1 MIQLLINNPLLL
13 LFSVAALGFLLGRVK
28 IAGSSLGVAAV
39 LFVGL
44 AFGALDPNIRVPELL
59 YQLGLALF
67 VYTVGLTSGPSFF
80 AALRRKGLRDNLLI
94 LVILLFAAG
103 LTALAALAL
112 RLPATYAAGL
122 FAGSLTNTPALASV
136 LEYLKAVLPA
146 NSPVLT
152 EPVVAYSV
160 AYPMGVVGTLLA
172 LALAQRR
179 WGTPAGA
186 RGSAAPGPAA
196 AQAAD
201 DRAGP
206 GNPAPA
212 SQASH
217 LHPRAAANGS
227 VTNRTVLVTRPD
239 VAAHSIEEL
248 SRGQG
253 WDVVFGRVRRAGRL
267 SVAEGHSRLE
277 VGDAVTVVGAPEVL
291 EQVAA
296 FLGRASDE
304 RLDMDRSQLDTRRIF
319 VSDPKV
325 AGLPLSELNLPERFG
340 ALVTRVRRGDVEFVP
355 HGATVLEL
363 GDRVRVLT
371 QPENMPA
378 VSAFL
383 GDSYRALSEIDILSF
398 GLGLALGLL
407 LGVVPLPLP
416 GGVTLTLGLAGGPL
430 MVALVLGAL
439 HRTGPLVWS
448 LPYSANLTLRQLGL
462 ILFLAGVGTRAGY
475 AFFTT
480 LAQGAGLAI
489 FLVGAL
495 VTTLTA
501 VAMLWA
507 GHRLLKI
514 PMGQLAGMLAGLQT
528 QPAVLGF
535 ALESA
540 GTEEP
545 NVGYASVYPVAMIAK
560 IILAQLLLALLK

>member
-1 MIQLLINNPLLL
+1 MIQLLISNPLLL
-13 LFSVAALGFLLGRVK
+13 LFCVAALGFLLGRVK

-44 AFGALDPNIRVPELL
+44 AFGALDPNIRLPELL

-67 VYTVGLTSGPSFF
+67 VYTVGLSSGPSFF
-80 AALRRKGLRDNLLI
+80 AALRRKGLRDNV
-94 LVILLFAAG
+94 LVLVVLLFAAG

-122 FAGSLTNTPALASV
+122 FAGSLTNTPALAGL
-136 LEYLKAVLPA
+136 LEYLKTSVPA
-146 NSPVLT
+146 NSPLLT

-179 WGTPAGA
+179 W
-186 RGSAAPGPAA
+186 
-196 AQAAD
+196 
-201 DRAGP
+201 
-206 GNPAPA
+206 
-212 SQASH
+212 
-217 LHPRAAANGS
+217 RAAAPTQAGPDVIAPTQAAPEAADPNKL
-227 VTNRTVLVTRPD
+227 TNCTVLVTRAD
-239 VAAHSIEEL
+239 LAGQSIEEL
-248 SRGQG
+248 SRAQG
-253 WDVVFGRVRRAGRL
+253 WNVVFGRLRRAGKL
-267 SVAEGHSRLE
+267 SVAEGHSRLQA
-277 VGDAVTVVGAPEVL
+277 GDEVTVVGAPAEL
-291 EQVAA
+291 AAVAA
-296 FLGRASDE
+296 FLGRASAE
-304 RLDMDRSQLDTRRIF
+304 RLDLDRTQLDHRRIF

-340 ALVTRVRRGDVEFVP
+340 AVVTRVRRGDVEFVP
-355 HGATVLEL
+355 HGGTVLEL

-371 QPENMPA
+371 QRQNMAA

-430 MVALVLGAL
+430 IVALVLGAL

-480 LAQGAGLAI
+480 ITQGAGLAI

-495 VTTLTA
+495 VTLLA
-501 VAMLWA
+501 ASAMLWA
-507 GHRLLKI
+507 GHRVLRI
-514 PMGQLAGMLAGLQT
+514 PPGQLAGMLAGLQT

-535 ALESA
+535 ALEST

>member
-1 MIQLLINNPLLL
+1 
-13 LFSVAALGFLLGRVK
+13 
-28 IAGSSLGVAAV
+28 V

-44 AFGALDPNIRVPELL
+44 AFGALDPNIRLPELL

-67 VYTVGLTSGPSFF
+67 VYTVGLSSGPSFF
-80 AALRRKGLRDNLLI
+80 AALRRKGLRDNLLV
-94 LVILLFAAG
+94 LVVLLFAAG

-122 FAGSLTNTPALASV
+122 FAGSLTNTPALAGL
-136 LEYLKAVLPA
+136 LEYLKASVPA
-146 NSPVLT
+146 NSPLLT

-172 LALAQRR
+172 LAVAQRR
-179 WGTPAGA
+179 WKAGPVPAATGPRLPA
-186 RGSAAPGPAA
+186 IVGPVVGPRPAAPEPALE
-196 AQAAD
+196 
-201 DRAGP
+201 
-206 GNPAPA
+206 PATDPNK
-212 SQASH
+212 
-217 LHPRAAANGS
+217 L
-227 VTNRTVLVTRPD
+227 TNCTVLVTRAD
-239 VAAHSIEEL
+239 LDGQSIEAL
-248 SRGQG
+248 SRAQG
-253 WDVVFGRVRRAGRL
+253 WDVVFGRLRRAGKL
-267 SVAEGHSRLE
+267 SVAEGHSRLQA
-277 VGDAVTVVGAPEVL
+277 GDEVTVVGAPAEL
-291 EQVAA
+291 AAVAA
-296 FLGRASDE
+296 FLGRASEE
-304 RLDMDRSQLDTRRIF
+304 RLDLDRRQLDNRRIF

-325 AGLPLSELNLPERFG
+325 AGLPLSELNLPDRFG
-340 ALVTRVRRGDVEFVP
+340 AVVTRVRRGDVEFVP
-355 HGATVLEL
+355 HGGTVLEL

-371 QPENMPA
+371 QRQNMDA
-378 VSAFL
+378 VNAFL

-430 MVALVLGAL
+430 LVALVLGAL

-480 LAQGAGLAI
+480 IVQGAGLAI

-495 VTTLTA
+495 VTLLA
-501 VAMLWA
+501 ASAMLWA
-507 GHRLLKI
+507 GHRLLRI
-514 PMGQLAGMLAGLQT
+514 PTGQLAGMLAGLQT

-560 IILAQLLLALLK
+560 IILAQLLLALLR